1 LLDRPSLRDT
11 GEIAAEIAA
20 VGANKALR
28 VLIAEN
34 HRDLSD
40 SLAQIIDEEPDMCC
54 VGQVAAASAVL
65 PTAEQAGANALILDL
80 GLQGG
85 SGMGLL
91 EELTLRMPHLRI
103 VMFSGCV
110 DDALVRESLQRG
122 AAAFIAKGCDPC
134 LLLDALRQ
142 GVVTG

>member
-1 LLDRPSLRDT
+1 M
-11 GEIAAEIAA
+11 EAE
-20 VGANKALR
+20 KSLR

-40 SLAQIIDEEPDMCC
+40 SLARIIDEEPDMCC
-54 VGQVAAASAVL
+54 VGQVAAANAVL
-65 PTAEQAGANALILDL
+65 PTAQQAGANALVLDL

-91 EELTLRMPHLRI
+91 EELTACLPGLRI
-103 VMFSGCV
+103 VMFSGYV
-110 DDALVRESLQRG
+110 DDALVRESLHRG

-134 LLLDALRQ
+134 VLLDALRQ
-142 GVVTG
+142 GAVAS

>member
-1 LLDRPSLRDT
+1 LRDA
-11 GEIAAEIAA
+11 GEIAAL
-20 VGANKALR
+20 GANKVLR

-40 SLAQIIDEEPDMCC
+40 SLARIIDDEPDMCC

-65 PTAEQAGANALILDL
+65 PTAERAGANALILDL

-91 EELTLRMPHLRI
+91 EELTSHMPHLRI
-103 VMFSGCV
+103 VMFSGYV
-110 DDALVRESLQRG
+110 DDALVRESLHRG

-142 GVVTG
+142 GVAAS